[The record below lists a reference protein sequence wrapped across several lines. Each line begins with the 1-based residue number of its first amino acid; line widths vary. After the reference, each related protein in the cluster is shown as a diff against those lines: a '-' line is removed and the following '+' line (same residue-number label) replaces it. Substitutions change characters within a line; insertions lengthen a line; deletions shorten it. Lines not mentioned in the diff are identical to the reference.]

1 MALKKLHKLLLTS
14 YAGPFVMTFFVSLF
28 VLLMQFLWKYIDDL
42 VGKGLEW
49 YIIAELLFYASASLV
64 NMALPLAIL
73 LSSIMTLG
81 NLGENYELVALRSA
95 GISLGRIMY
104 PLIIVAILTS
114 VGAFYFANNV
124 IPVSNLKMGTLLYD
138 IRHQRPTMSLKPGV
152 FYRGLQGYSIRTGS
166 KGDDEQSLYDLI
178 IYDHTDNKG
187 NIKVTTAD
195 SGRMAYSHNE
205 RYMEFT
211 LYSGKSYTQ
220 EDNPSRKS
228 KTYPHSINQFDEE
241 LIRFDMSDFKLSRS
255 SDEIFK
261 DNYRMQSFSQLR
273 AHIDSFKV
281 EKVKRHSELANNI
294 KKNYKYVFPEL
305 MTATDSVKMKYGART
320 RLILPMSTAKDS
332 VLNNFP
338 TGERKNIATTALN
351 LSRSVK
357 AYLSSI
363 TEDARMREHRMD
375 RYEIEIHRKL
385 TLSVACLVLFF
396 IGAPLGA
403 IIRKGGLGLPV
414 IVSVLFFLLYY
425 VISITGEKFAKE
437 GVWTPAEGMWLSSV
451 VLMPIGIFLTYK
463 ATTDSHIFNI
473 GAYFDPIKNGVLR
486 LLKKDKAE

>member
-1 MALKKLHKLLLTS
+1 
-14 YAGPFVMTFFVSLF
+14 
-28 VLLMQFLWKYIDDL
+28 MQFLWKYIDDL

-104 PLIIVAILTS
+104 PLIIVALLTS
-114 VGAFYFANNV
+114 VGAFYFANNI

-152 FYRGLQGYSIRTGS
+152 FYRGLQGYSIRTES
-166 KGDDEQSLYDLI
+166 KGEDEQSLYGLT

-187 NIKVTTAD
+187 NIKVTVAD

-220 EDNPSRKS
+220 EDNPNRKS
-228 KTYPHSINQFDEE
+228 KSYPHSINQFDEE

-255 SDEIFK
+255 NDEIFK
-261 DNYRMQSFSQLR
+261 DNYRMQSFAQLR

-281 EKVKRHSELANNI
+281 EKVKRHAELADNI
-294 KKNYKYVFPEL
+294 KKNFKHVYPEL
-305 MTATDSVKMKYGART
+305 MSAADSVKMKRGART
-320 RLILPMSTAKDS
+320 RLILPIAIAKPFILD
-332 VLNNFP
+332 NFP

-357 AYLSSI
+357 SYLSSI
-363 TEDARMREHRMD
+363 TEDARIRDNRMD

-437 GVWTPAEGMWLSSV
+437 GVWTPFEGMWLSSA
-451 VLMPIGIFLTYK
+451 VLLPIGIFLTYK
-463 ATTDSHIFNI
+463 ATTDSSLFNI
-473 GAYFDPIKNGVLR
+473 GVYIDLIRDAFLR
-486 LLKKDKAE
+486 IFKKAKA

>member
-1 MALKKLHKLLLTS
+1 
-14 YAGPFVMTFFVSLF
+14 MTFFISLF

-114 VGAFYFANNV
+114 IGAFYFANNV

-152 FYRGLQGYSIRTGS
+152 FYRGLQGYSIRVES
-166 KGDDEQSLYDLI
+166 KGDDEQSLYNLT

-187 NIKVTTAD
+187 NIKVTVAD
-195 SGRMAYSHNE
+195 SGRMAYSSNQ

-241 LIRFDMSDFKLSRS
+241 LIRFDMGDFKLSRTS
-255 SDEIFK
+255 EEIFK
-261 DNYRMQSFSQLR
+261 DNYRMQSFAQLSNQ
-273 AHIDSFKV
+273 IDSFQVDFERKHV
-281 EKVKRHSELANNI
+281 DLANNI
-294 KKNYKYVFPEL
+294 KKNFKFVYPEL
-305 MTATDSVKMKYGART
+305 MSATDSVKMKRGART
-320 RLILPMSTAKDS
+320 RLILPIQTAQPLILD
-332 VLNNFP
+332 NFP

-357 AYLSSI
+357 AYLSSM
-363 TEDARMREHRMD
+363 TEDARIRKNRMA

-437 GVWTPAEGMWLSSV
+437 GVWTPIEGMWLSSA

-463 ATTDSHIFNI
+463 ATTDSNLFNI
-473 GAYFDPIKNGVLR
+473 GVYLDPIKNTILR
-486 LLKKDKAE
+486 VLKKDNTE

>member
-1 MALKKLHKLLLTS
+1 
-14 YAGPFVMTFFVSLF
+14 
-28 VLLMQFLWKYIDDL
+28 MQFLWKYIDDL

-73 LSSIMTLG
+73 LSSIMTFG
-81 NLGENYELVALRSA
+81 NLGENYELVAMRSA

-104 PLIIVAILTS
+104 PLIIVAIFNS
-114 VGAFYFANNV
+114 VAAFYFANNI
-124 IPVSNLKMGTLLYD
+124 IPVSNLKMGTLLHD

-152 FYRGLQGYSIRTGS
+152 FYRGLQGYSIRVAS
-166 KGDDEQSLYDLI
+166 KGDDEKSLNDLI
-178 IYDHTDNKG
+178 IYDHSDNKG
-187 NIKVTTAD
+187 NIKVTLSD
-195 SGRMAYSHNE
+195 SGRMAYTHNE

-211 LYSGKSYTQ
+211 LFNGVSYTQ
-220 EDNPSRKS
+220 EDNRSRS
-228 KTYPHSINQFDEE
+228 NYSYPHTTNTFEKE
-241 LIRFDMSDFKLSRS
+241 LIRFDMGEFQMSRTS
-255 SDEIFK
+255 EDLFK

-273 AHIDSFKV
+273 SHIDSFEVDLVRRNRDLSK
-281 EKVKRHSELANNI
+281 NI
-294 KKNYKYVFPEL
+294 KRNYKFVYPDLISPVQ
-305 MTATDSVKMKYGART
+305 AVKQDHGIRS
-320 RLILPMSTAKDS
+320 RLILPMVTADPM
-332 VLNNFP
+332 VLKNFAK
-338 TGERKNIATTALN
+338 GHRKNIATTALN

-357 AYLSSI
+357 AYLNSM
-363 TEDARMREHRMD
+363 TEDTRVRTNRMS

-437 GVWTPAEGMWLSSV
+437 GLWTPMEGMWLSSV

-463 ATTDSHIFNI
+463 ATTDSSLFNLGI
-473 GAYFDPIKNGVLR
+473 YMDPIKEFFIR
-486 LLKKDKAE
+486 ILKKDSSK